1 MFAWFS
7 VMFFFLGVFFLS
19 FLPPADCC
27 CGLLMVGLKGP
38 LTFLSGNSQTLFQF
52 IQIVMDCRVLD
63 TYKANLFYILCL
75 FYFSTSTL
83 SCICAL

>member
-7 VMFFFLGVFFLS
+7 VLFFFLGVFFLS

-38 LTFLSGNSQTLFQF
+38 LTFLSGNSQTDKLCSSLFKLLWTAEF
-52 IQIVMDCRVLD
+52 LIPTKQI
-63 TYKANLFYILCL
+63 
-75 FYFSTSTL
+75 YFTFCVCFTFQHL
-83 SCICAL
+83 L